1 MNRNQIGAMAVSAA
15 TLVAIAGYEGY
26 SSVAYVPVAGDVPTI
41 GWGTTTGVKKGD
53 TIQPT
58 QALQR
63 LYRDAETAKAG
74 ISKCIKVPLSQGE
87 LDAYLSLA
95 YNIGAGAFCSSTLVK
110 KLNRGDY
117 AGACNEIK
125 RWCYFKGKRL
135 PGLAKR
141 REQEYQTC
149 MKTAK

>member
-1 MNRNQIGAMAVSAA
+1 MNRYQIAAMTVSAA
-15 TLVAIAGYEGY
+15 TLVGIAGYEGY
-26 SSVAYVPVAGDVPTI
+26 SSVAYVPMAGDAPTI
-41 GWGTTTGVKKGD
+41 GWGTTGGVKKGD

-74 ISKCIKVPLSQGE
+74 ISKCVKVPLAQNE

-95 YNIGAGAFCSSTLVK
+95 YNIGPSAFCKSTLVK

-117 AGACNEIK
+117 KGACSEIR
-125 RWCYFKGKRL
+125 RWSYFKGKRL

-141 REQEYQTC
+141 REAEFKTC
-149 MKTAK
+149 MRRQT

>member
-1 MNRNQIGAMAVSAA
+1 MNRYQITAMTVSAA
-15 TLVAIAGYEGY
+15 TLVGIAGYEGY

-74 ISKCIKVPLSQGE
+74 ISKCVKVPLSQGE

-95 YNIGAGAFCSSTLVK
+95 YNIGPSAFCKSTLVK

-117 AGACNEIK
+117 VGACGEIK
-125 RWCYFKGKRL
+125 RWCYFKNKKH
-135 PGLAKR
+135 PGLVNR
-141 REQEYQTC
+141 REDEYRICMRGQE
-149 MKTAK
+149 